1 VPTPDFELYKG
12 QLEVV
17 DFRGGPLVVEGAAGT
32 GRTTAL
38 AARFASL
45 CTDSELAPEQVVAL
59 CRSEADADAMRLQI
73 EERLERGFSELPVMT
88 VRSLAL
94 RLLREELP
102 EGGADPFIA
111 IAEGADRLAML
122 LERVGELS
130 VRHHDF
136 SGNAAAML
144 SAIIAR
150 IDRLKSEMVTAD
162 RFARW
167 AATLPADDEEAAR
180 EREFAEIF
188 ATHDRMLAEEG
199 AMDEG
204 ELVLRAI
211 ELLGRPSARERI
223 AGRHRQLLVD
233 DAQDLSRAA
242 LRFALALGSTHGGV
256 AFAACEDEAISPHAL
271 PGGGNLAAILAELP
285 DARRVRLGRSLRC
298 PEKVIGAAEA
308 VAAPLEGRSAPEVD
322 ARVGG
327 AVEGWRCENEHAQG
341 QAVAAEVE
349 RLVREGVAPERIG
362 ILVKEIRV
370 DGRAVDTA
378 LAERDIPHRIAGA
391 DDLFDRVEVRDV
403 LAWLR
408 LLSDPGDSSAV
419 VRALARPPVEL
430 RAADLARCVQ
440 ISRRRKLD
448 MVSAL
453 EAATESP
460 QLPPEARERILAFL
474 KLQSQAQAAIDTSRP
489 ELFVHRLIDRLGVR
503 RQHLFA
509 AQADIVERL
518 IALARL
524 EELAARFS
532 RRSPQATARD
542 FARYLVAAAEAG
554 LREDDGSGERGR
566 SGAVEV
572 LEMSAAGGREFDHV
586 FLLGMQAS
594 RIPGVAGS
602 RPDPVPAELVDG
614 RATPSGEADGHL
626 EAMRRLAYLAITR
639 ACERVVFCWVHR
651 GRRGALQPPSPL
663 AEEALAAA
671 GADWQERREELFGTD
686 ETLHGAFAELRDEL
700 MGDLPR
706 VAGTIGEL
714 RLDND
719 LDVTLG
725 VVRYLELVKLAA
737 VIGRPEGQS
746 VEEALFQAN
755 AVLLQSATTVQREA
769 LESSPL
775 DELVLAAERETE
787 ERAAAI
793 ARRAEPSLEGFLPRR
808 GEGLVLSASDIETY
822 RSCPLRYKFAR
833 VYRIPQEPTL
843 NQRFGIVFH
852 QVLERY
858 HQSGGSTLQE
868 LLDLLDTSW
877 RRSGLGDSDEERQLR
892 AKAQEALRLY
902 EARTREEESEPVW
915 FEKPFQFRLE
925 QHTLRGRVDRVDRL
939 PGGGYE
945 LIDYKTG
952 RPRPAEELR
961 EDVQLS
967 LYALAAREAWEVES
981 ERQSYHYVLDDSK
994 VPLPAAEIDRDWIR
1008 ETVLEVAGGIASQG
1022 FEPTPSIAA
1031 CSICDFQIACPAA
1044 ER

>member
-1 VPTPDFELYKG
+1 
-12 QLEVV
+12 
-17 DFRGGPLVVEGAAGT
+17 
-32 GRTTAL
+32 
-38 AARFASL
+38 
-45 CTDSELAPEQVVAL
+45 
-59 CRSEADADAMRLQI
+59 
-73 EERLERGFSELPVMT
+73 
-88 VRSLAL
+88 
-94 RLLREELP
+94 
-102 EGGADPFIA
+102 
-111 IAEGADRLAML
+111 
-122 LERVGELS
+122 
-130 VRHHDF
+130 
-136 SGNAAAML
+136 
-144 SAIIAR
+144 
-150 IDRLKSEMVTAD
+150 
-162 RFARW
+162 
-167 AATLPADDEEAAR
+167 
-180 EREFAEIF
+180 
-188 ATHDRMLAEEG
+188 
-199 AMDEG
+199 
-204 ELVLRAI
+204 LVLRAI

-223 AGRHRQLLVD
+223 AARHRQLLAD

-242 LRFALALGSTHGGV
+242 LRFSLALGSAHGGV
-256 AFAACEDEAISPHAL
+256 AFAVCEDEAISPLAL
-271 PGGGNLAAILAELP
+271 PGGGNLAAIEAELKEP
-285 DARRVRLGRSLRC
+285 RRIVLEDSERC
-298 PEKVIGAAEA
+298 PAEVLAAAEA
-308 VAAPLEGRSAPEVD
+308 VVSPIGGREPVVTAAPAGGR
-322 ARVGG
+322 
-327 AVEGWRCENEHAQG
+327 VEGWRCENGHAQG

-349 RLVREGVAPERIG
+349 RLIRDGVPPERIG
-362 ILVKEIRV
+362 VLVQDLRQE
-370 DGRAVDTA
+370 GRAVDTA

-408 LLSDPGDSSAV
+408 LLSDPGDASAV

-460 QLPPEARERILAFL
+460 QLPPEARERILSFL
-474 KLQSQAQAAIDTSRP
+474 KLQSAAAGAIDTTRP
-489 ELFVHRLIDRLGVR
+489 ELFVRRLIDRLGVR

-524 EELAARFS
+524 EDLAARFS

-542 FARYLVAAAEAG
+542 FALYLVAAADAG

-566 SGAVEV
+566 AGAVEV
-572 LEMSAAGGREFDHV
+572 LAMSSAGGREFDHV
-586 FLLGMQAS
+586 FILGMQGS
-594 RIPGVAGS
+594 NFPGSPGS
-602 RPDPVPAELVDG
+602 GPDPVPAELVDG
-614 RATPSGEADGHL
+614 PGPHAPGDRDALHVD
-626 EAMRRLAYLAITR
+626 AMRRLAYLALTR
-639 ACERVVFCWVHR
+639 ARERVVMCWVER

-663 AEEALAAA
+663 AEAALDAV
-671 GADWQERREELFGTD
+671 GGEWEERREELFGTD
-686 ETLHGAFAELRDEL
+686 ETLHAAFAGLRDEL

-725 VVRYLELVKLAA
+725 IVRYLELIKLAA
-737 VIGRPEGQS
+737 VIGRPDGQS
-746 VEEALFQAN
+746 VDEALEQAN
-755 AVLLQSATTVQREA
+755 AVLLQSATSVQREA
-769 LESSPL
+769 LEASPL
-775 DELVLAAERETE
+775 DELVLAAERDTE
-787 ERAAAI
+787 ARAAAI

-822 RSCPLRYKFAR
+822 RACPLRYKFAR

-858 HQSGGSTLQE
+858 HQSGGDSLQE

-877 RRSGLGDSDEERQLR
+877 RRGGLGDSDEERQLR
-892 AKAQEALRLY
+892 AKAEEALRLY

-915 FEKPFQFRLE
+915 FEKPFQFRLGD
-925 QHTLRGRVDRVDRL
+925 HTLRGRVDRVDRL

-981 ERQSYHYVLDDSK
+981 ERQSYHYVLDDK
-994 VPLPAAEIDRDWIR
+994 KIPLPAAEIDRDWIR
-1008 ETVLEVAGGIASQG
+1008 ETVMEVAGGIAGQG
-1022 FEPTPSIAA
+1022 FEPTPSISA
-1031 CSICDFQIACPAA
+1031 CSICDFRIACPAA

>member
-1 VPTPDFELYKG
+1 MRPDDLELTPG
-12 QLEVV
+12 QLEAA
-17 DFRGGPLVVEGAAGT
+17 DLRSGPLVITGAAGT

-59 CRSEADADAMRLQI
+59 CRSEADADAMRLLV

-88 VRSLAL
+88 VRSFAL

-111 IAEGADRLAML
+111 IAAGADRLAML

-136 SGNAAAML
+136 SGNAAGML
-144 SAIIAR
+144 SAIITR
-150 IDRLKSEMVTAD
+150 IDRLKAEMVTAD

-167 AATLPADDEEAAR
+167 AAGLPAGDDEAGR

-223 AGRHRQLLVD
+223 AARHRQLLVD

-242 LRFALALGSTHGGV
+242 LRFALALGSAHGGV
-256 AFAACEDEAISPHAL
+256 AFAACEDEAISPLAL
-271 PGGGNLAAILAELP
+271 PGAGNLAAIEAELP
-285 DARRVRLGRSLRC
+285 GARRVVLDRSLRC
-298 PEKVIGAAEA
+298 PERVLAAAGAV
-308 VAAPLEGRSAPEVD
+308 VAPIEGPRPPAPE
-322 ARVGG
+322 APEGG
-327 AVEGWRCENEHAQG
+327 SVEGWDCENERAQG

-349 RLVREGVAPERIG
+349 RLVREGTPPERIG
-362 ILVKEIRV
+362 ILVGELRQ
-370 DGRAVDTA
+370 DGRAIDTA
-378 LAERDIPHRIAGA
+378 LAERDIPHRIAGS

-440 ISRRRKLD
+440 IARRRKLD

-460 QLPPEARERILAFL
+460 QLPPEARERILSFL
-474 KLQSQAQAAIDTSRP
+474 RLQGQAAAAIDTSRP

-503 RQHLFA
+503 SQHLFA
-509 AQADIVERL
+509 AQADIVDRL
-518 IALARL
+518 IALAQL

-554 LREDDGSGERGR
+554 LREGDGTGERGR
-566 SGAVEV
+566 PGAVEV
-572 LEMSAAGGREFDHV
+572 LEMAAAGGREFDHV
-586 FLLGMQAS
+586 FVLGMQAS
-594 RIPGVAGS
+594 KMPGSAPSG
-602 RPDPVPAELVDG
+602 PAPVPAELVEG
-614 RATPSGEADGHL
+614 TPAPAAGQAAHSD
-626 EAMRRLAYLAITR
+626 AMRRLAYLAITR
-639 ACERVVFCWVHR
+639 ARERVVLCWVRR
-651 GRRGALQPPSPL
+651 GRRGALQPASPL

-671 GADWQERREELFGTD
+671 GAEWEERREELFGTD

-725 VVRYLELVKLAA
+725 IVRYLELVKLAA

-746 VEEALFQAN
+746 VDEALAQAN
-755 AVLLQSATTVQREA
+755 AVLLQSATSVQREA
-769 LESSPL
+769 LEASPL

-822 RSCPLRYKFAR
+822 RACPLRYKFAR

-843 NQRFGIVFH
+843 NQRFGILFH

-858 HQSGGSTLQE
+858 HQSGGSTLEE
-868 LLDLLDTSW
+868 LLDLLDTGW
-877 RRSGLGDSDEERQLR
+877 RRAGLGDSDEERQLH
-892 AKAQEALRLY
+892 AKAREALRLY
-902 EARTREEESEPVW
+902 EARTRDEESEPVW
-915 FEKPFQFRLE
+915 FEKPFQFRLGE
-925 QHTLRGRVDRVDRL
+925 HTLRGRVDRVDRL
-939 PGGGYE
+939 PDGGYE

-967 LYALAAREAWEVES
+967 LYALAAREAWDVES
-981 ERQSYHYVLDDSK
+981 ERQSYHYVLDDQK
-994 VPLPAAEIDRDWIR
+994 IPLPAAEIDRDWIR
-1008 ETVLEVAGGIASQG
+1008 ETVMEVAGGIAGQG

-1031 CSICDFQIACPAA
+1031 CSICDFRIACPAA

>member
-1 VPTPDFELYKG
+1 MPNVDIELTAG

-17 DFRGGPLVVEGAAGT
+17 DYRGGPLVVRGAAGT

-45 CTDSELAPEQVVAL
+45 CSDSELAPEQVVAL
-59 CRSEADADAMRLQI
+59 CRSEADADAMRVQV

-88 VRSLAL
+88 VRDFAL

-102 EGGADPFIA
+102 QGGADPFIA
-111 IAEGADRLAML
+111 VAAGADRLAMM

-144 SAIIAR
+144 SACIAR
-150 IDRLKSEMVTAD
+150 IDRLKAEMVTAD

-167 AATLPADDEEAAR
+167 AATLPSGDEDAGR

-204 ELVLRAI
+204 ELVLRAV
-211 ELLGRPSARERI
+211 ELMGRPSARERI

-242 LRFALALGSTHGGV
+242 LSFALALGSAHGGV
-256 AFAACEDEAISPHAL
+256 ALAACEDEATSPLAL
-271 PGGGNLAAILAELP
+271 PGAGNLEAIEAELP
-285 DARRVRLGRSLRC
+285 GARRVVLDRSLRC
-298 PEKVIGAAEA
+298 PEAVIDAAEA
-308 VAAPLEGRSAPEVD
+308 VVAQIPGRLPEPCEAREGGTVA
-322 ARVGG
+322 
-327 AVEGWRCENEHAQG
+327 GWRCENARAQG

-349 RLVREGVAPERIG
+349 RLVREGTAPERIG
-362 ILVKEIRV
+362 VLVKEIRQE
-370 DGRAVDTA
+370 GRGIAAA
-378 LAERDIPHRIAGA
+378 LAEREVPSRIAGA
-391 DDLFDRVEVRDV
+391 GDLFDRVEVRDV

-408 LLSDPGDSSAV
+408 LLDDPGDSSAV

-453 EAATESP
+453 QAATESP
-460 QLPPEARERILAFL
+460 QIPPEARERILAFL
-474 KLQSQAQAAIDTSRP
+474 KLHGQAAGAIDTTRP
-489 ELFVHRLIDRLGVR
+489 ELFVHRLVDRLGVR
-503 RQHLFA
+503 SQHLFA
-509 AQADIVERL
+509 AQADMVERL
-518 IALARL
+518 VALGRL

-554 LREDDGSGERGR
+554 LREDDGSGERR
-566 SGAVEV
+566 RTGAVEI
-572 LEMSAAGGREFDHV
+572 LEMASAGGREFDHV
-586 FLLGMQAS
+586 FLLGLQGA
-594 RIPGVAGS
+594 RIPGAPGTG
-602 RPDPVPAELVDG
+602 PDPVAPGLLDGPPRPAAGD
-614 RATPSGEADGHL
+614 AHL
-626 EAMRRLAYLAITR
+626 EAMRRLLYLGITR
-639 ACERVVFCWVHR
+639 ARERAVLCWVEH
-651 GRRGALQPPSPL
+651 GRRGTLQPPSPL

-671 GADWQERREELFGTD
+671 GSEWEERREELFGTD

-706 VAGTIGEL
+706 VAGTLGEL

-725 VVRYLELVKLAA
+725 IVRYLELVKLAA

-746 VEEALFQAN
+746 VEEALEQAN
-755 AVLLQSATTVQREA
+755 TVLLQSATSVQREA

-775 DELVLAAERETE
+775 DELVLAAERDTE
-787 ERAAAI
+787 ARAAAI

-852 QVLERY
+852 
-858 HQSGGSTLQE
+858 
-868 LLDLLDTSW
+868 
-877 RRSGLGDSDEERQLR
+877 
-892 AKAQEALRLY
+892 
-902 EARTREEESEPVW
+902 
-915 FEKPFQFRLE
+915 
-925 QHTLRGRVDRVDRL
+925 
-939 PGGGYE
+939 
-945 LIDYKTG
+945 
-952 RPRPAEELR
+952 
-961 EDVQLS
+961 
-967 LYALAAREAWEVES
+967 
-981 ERQSYHYVLDDSK
+981 
-994 VPLPAAEIDRDWIR
+994 
-1008 ETVLEVAGGIASQG
+1008 
-1022 FEPTPSIAA
+1022 
-1031 CSICDFQIACPAA
+1031 
-1044 ER
+1044 